1 MSVPKFEVEKFDG
14 SNDFS
19 LWKLKLQALLDQQG
33 LSKAFEGEEKLPE
46 SLSSEKKEE
55 MIVKARSTIQLNLM
69 QHIVCQ
75 AKLYCTPCFNHH
87 LLLLFRR

>member
-33 LSKAFEGEEKLPE
+33 LAMALEGKDKLPE
-46 SLSSEKKEE
+46 SLSAEKKEE
-55 MIVKARSTIQLNLM
+55 VMIKARSTIQLSLADNVL
-69 QHIVCQ
+69 
-75 AKLYCTPCFNHH
+75 
-87 LLLLFRR
+87 